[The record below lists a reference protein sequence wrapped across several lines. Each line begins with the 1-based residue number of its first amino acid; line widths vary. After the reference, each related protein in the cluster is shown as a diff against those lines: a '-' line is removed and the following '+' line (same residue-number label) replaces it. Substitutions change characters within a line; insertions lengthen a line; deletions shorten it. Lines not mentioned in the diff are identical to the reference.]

1 MRALLFSMLLYL
13 FGVALVLFF
22 RPEFMFYKD
31 GRWKEFG
38 VGYEGTTVFPF
49 WMFCIA
55 WAVFSY
61 AIGRAF
67 FGHSVALLATVAASR
82 LSDDNAVEPLPLP
95 SGSTGSTGSTGASM
109 ATSEASSPVKPGY
122 YKLNSN
128 ASRKKG
134 APRYVYVGTELPDDM
149 E

>member
-13 FGVALVLFF
+13 IGVALVLFF
-22 RPEFMFYKD
+22 RPQFMFYKD

-61 AIGRAF
+61 AIGRSF
-67 FGHSVALLATVAASR
+67 FGHSAALLATVAASR
-82 LSDDNAVEPLPLP
+82 LSEDNAVEPLPVNVASSATAS
-95 SGSTGSTGSTGASM
+95 SGSAD
-109 ATSEASSPVKPGY
+109 ASSPVKPGY

>member
-13 FGVALVLFF
+13 IGVALVLFF
-22 RPEFMFYKD
+22 RPQFMFYKD

-61 AIGRAF
+61 AIGSAF
-67 FGHSVALLATVAASR
+67 FGHSAELLATIAASR
-82 LSDDNAVEPLPLP
+82 LSEDNAVEPLPVNVASST
-95 SGSTGSTGSTGASM
+95 SGS
-109 ATSEASSPVKPGY
+109 SESVDASSPVKPGY

>member
-13 FGVALVLFF
+13 IGVALVLFF
-22 RPEFMFYKD
+22 RPQFMFYKD

-61 AIGRAF
+61 AIGRSF
-67 FGHSVALLATVAASR
+67 FGHSAALLATVAASR
-82 LSDDNAVEPLPLP
+82 LSEDNAVEPLPVNVASSATGS
-95 SGSTGSTGSTGASM
+95 SGSSSAD
-109 ATSEASSPVKPGY
+109 ASSPVKPGY

>member
-22 RPEFMFYKD
+22 RPQFMFYKD

-38 VGYEGTTVFPF
+38 VAYEGTTVFPF

-82 LSDDNAVEPLPLP
+82 LSEDNAVEPLPVNME
-95 SGSTGSTGSTGASM
+95 SGSSGSISSSGSSFA
-109 ATSEASSPVKPGY
+109 EASSPVKPGY

>member
-22 RPEFMFYKD
+22 RPQFMFYKD

-49 WMFCIA
+49 WMFCIV

-82 LSDDNAVEPLPLP
+82 LSEDNAVEPLPVNVE
-95 SGSTGSTGSTGASM
+95 SGSSGSSGSSSA
-109 ATSEASSPVKPGY
+109 EASSPVKPGY

>member
-1 MRALLFSMLLYL
+1 MLLYL
-13 FGVALVLFF
+13 IGVALVLFF
-22 RPEFMFYKD
+22 RPQFMFYKD

-82 LSDDNAVEPLPLP
+82 LSDDNAVEPLPVNVP
-95 SGSTGSTGSTGASM
+95 SGYSSSGSTGASM

>member
-1 MRALLFSMLLYL
+1 MLLYL

-22 RPEFMFYKD
+22 RPQFMFYKD

-61 AIGRAF
+61 AIGRTF

-82 LSDDNAVEPLPLP
+82 LSEDNAVEPLPVNVASSAIGS
-95 SGSTGSTGSTGASM
+95 SGSA
-109 ATSEASSPVKPGY
+109 EASSPVKPGY

>member
-61 AIGRAF
+61 AIGRTF

-82 LSDDNAVEPLPLP
+82 LSEDNAVEPLPVNVP
-95 SGSTGSTGSTGASM
+95 SG
-109 ATSEASSPVKPGY
+109 ATSSPGSADASSPVKPGY

>member
-22 RPEFMFYKD
+22 RPQFMFYKD

-61 AIGRAF
+61 AIGRTF

-82 LSDDNAVEPLPLP
+82 LSEDNAVEPLPVNVASSAIGS
-95 SGSTGSTGSTGASM
+95 SGSA
-109 ATSEASSPVKPGY
+109 EASSPVKPGY

>member
-22 RPEFMFYKD
+22 RPQFMFYKD

-67 FGHSVALLATVAASR
+67 FGHSAALLATVAASR
-82 LSDDNAVEPLPLP
+82 LSDDNAVEPLPVNVE
-95 SGSTGSTGSTGASM
+95 SGSSFA
-109 ATSEASSPVKPGY
+109 EASSPVKPGY

>member
-22 RPEFMFYKD
+22 RPQFMFYKD

-61 AIGRAF
+61 AIGRTF
-67 FGHSVALLATVAASR
+67 FGLATVAASR
-82 LSDDNAVEPLPLP
+82 LSEDNAVEPLPVNVASSAIGS
-95 SGSTGSTGSTGASM
+95 SGSA
-109 ATSEASSPVKPGY
+109 EASSPVKPGY

>member
-1 MRALLFSMLLYL
+1 M
-13 FGVALVLFF
+13 
-22 RPEFMFYKD
+22 
-31 GRWKEFG
+31 
-38 VGYEGTTVFPF
+38 FPF

-67 FGHSVALLATVAASR
+67 FGHSAALLATVAASR
-82 LSDDNAVEPLPLP
+82 LSDDNAVEPLPVNVE
-95 SGSTGSTGSTGASM
+95 SGSSFA
-109 ATSEASSPVKPGY
+109 EASSPVKPGY

-134 APRYVYVGTELPDDM
+134 APRYVYVGTELPDDS

>member
-22 RPEFMFYKD
+22 RPQFMFYKD

-61 AIGRAF
+61 AIGRTF
-67 FGHSVALLATVAASR
+67 FGHSVALVATVAASR
-82 LSDDNAVEPLPLP
+82 LSEDNSVEPLPVNVP
-95 SGSTGSTGSTGASM
+95 SSAVESSGSSFA
-109 ATSEASSPVKPGY
+109 EASSPIKPGY

-149 E
+149 D

>member
-22 RPEFMFYKD
+22 RPQFMFYKD

-82 LSDDNAVEPLPLP
+82 LSEDNAVEPLPVNVA
-95 SGSTGSTGSTGASM
+95 SGSSGS
-109 ATSEASSPVKPGY
+109 SEASSPVKPGY

>member
-22 RPEFMFYKD
+22 RPQFMFYKD

-67 FGHSVALLATVAASR
+67 FDHSVALLATVAASR
-82 LSDDNAVEPLPLP
+82 LSDDDGVEPLPVNVP
-95 SGSTGSTGSTGASM
+95 SGSTSPGSSSA
-109 ATSEASSPVKPGY
+109 EASSPVKPGY

-128 ASRKKG
+128 ASRKRG